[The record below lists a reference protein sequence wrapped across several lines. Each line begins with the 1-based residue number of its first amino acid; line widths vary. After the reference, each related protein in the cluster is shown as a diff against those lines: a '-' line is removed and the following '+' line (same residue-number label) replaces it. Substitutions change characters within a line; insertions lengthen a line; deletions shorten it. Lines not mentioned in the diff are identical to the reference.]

1 MLGAAVRD
9 NAAMTSDAAERRGLW
24 SRYWATGMAH
34 SCGTSYDSTYGG
46 AIGDFW
52 RDAFAALAA
61 GDRVLDLATG
71 NAALPRLLL
80 SLQPQAPI
88 EIDAVDIAQV
98 APDWPLQLDPPQRQ
112 RLRIHSGVSAESLP
126 FVDDRFALV
135 VSQYGI
141 EYADLS
147 LAVPEALRVL
157 APGGRVRFLMHHALA
172 RPVVLAGHEI
182 EHVDWLLQPGGLVD
196 LAAAM
201 IEPMVRATTA
211 EGRASLAS
219 DASANQLRARFNAIQ
234 AALKLRLQTAACPD
248 VLHEVRDWIARMF
261 VLAPTGG
268 VAGCTQ
274 ALDQIRSALA
284 DSRQRLLDLRRHAL
298 DETAVRQFCERLEHA
313 GLRTTA
319 TPLSDQGHLLG
330 WAVCGD
336 PGH

>member
-1 MLGAAVRD
+1 
-9 NAAMTSDAAERRGLW
+9 MTSEALERRGLW

-52 RDAFAALAA
+52 RDSFATLAA
-61 GDRVLDLATG
+61 GDRVLDIATG
-71 NAALPRLLL
+71 NGALPRLLL
-80 SLQPQAPI
+80 SLRPHASV
-88 EIDAVDIAQV
+88 EIDAVDMAQV
-98 APDWPLQLDPPQRQ
+98 APTWPLQLDPPQRQ

-126 FVDDRFALV
+126 FADHRFGLV

-157 APGGRVRFLMHHALA
+157 APGGRVRFLVHHTLA

-182 EHVDWLLQPGGLVD
+182 EHIDWLLQPDGLAD

-211 EGRASLAS
+211 EGRSSLAT
-219 DASANQLRARFNAIQ
+219 DAAANQQRQRFNDLQ
-234 AALKLRLQTAACPD
+234 AALKLRLQAAACPD
-248 VLHEVRDWIARMF
+248 VLHEARDWIARMF
-261 VLAPTGG
+261 ALAPSGG
-268 VAGCTQ
+268 VAGCRQ
-274 ALDQIRSALA
+274 ALDQIRDALV
-284 DSRQRLLDLRRHAL
+284 DSRQRLLDLRQHAL
-298 DETAVRQFCERLEHA
+298 DETAIRQFCDHLGQA
-313 GLRTTA
+313 GLKASA

-330 WAVCGD
+330 WTVCGD
-336 PGH
+336 PGALMPA

>member
-1 MLGAAVRD
+1 
-9 NAAMTSDAAERRGLW
+9 MTSSAGERRGLW

-52 RDAFAALAA
+52 RDAFETLAT

-80 SLQPQAPI
+80 SLRPQSPI

-98 APDWPLQLDPPQRQ
+98 APAWPLQLDPQQRQ

-126 FVDDRFALV
+126 FADDRFALV

-141 EYADLS
+141 EYADGS
-147 LAVPEALRVL
+147 LAIPEALRVL
-157 APGGRVRFLMHHALA
+157 APGGRIRLLLHHALA
-172 RPVVLAGHEI
+172 QPVVLAGHEI
-182 EHVDWLLQPGGLVD
+182 EHVDWLLQPGGL
-196 LAAAM
+196 LEMASAM

-211 EGRASLAS
+211 EGRASLAA
-219 DASANQLRARFNAIQ
+219 DAAANQLRQRFNEAQ
-234 AALKLRLQTAACPD
+234 AALKARLQTAVCPD

-261 VLAPTGG
+261 ALAPSGG
-268 VAGCTQ
+268 MIGCVQ
-274 ALDQIRSALA
+274 ALDQIRAALV
-284 DSRQRLLDLRRHAL
+284 DSRQRLLDLRQHAL
-298 DETAVRQFCERLEHA
+298 DETAVRQFCERLGQA
-313 GLRTTA
+313 GLQTTA
-319 TPLSDQGHLLG
+319 APLSDQGHLLG

-336 PGH
+336 PGALMPA

>member
-1 MLGAAVRD
+1 MHD
-9 NAAMTSDAAERRGLW
+9 NAGMTSEALERRGLW

-34 SCGTSYDSTYGG
+34 SCGTSYDGNYGG

-52 RDAFAALAA
+52 RAAFATLDA
-61 GDRVLDLATG
+61 GDRVLDIATG

-80 SLQPQAPI
+80 SLRPQLPI

-98 APDWPLQLDPPQRQ
+98 APAWVLQIDPPQRQ

-126 FVDDRFALV
+126 FADDRFALV

-147 LAVPEALRVL
+147 RAVPEALRVL
-157 APGGRVRFLMHHALA
+157 APGGRVRFLVHHALA
-172 RPVVLAGHEI
+172 RPAVLAGHEI
-182 EHVDWLLQPGGLVD
+182 EHIDWLLQPDGLVD

-211 EGRASLAS
+211 EGRTSLAT
-219 DASANQLRARFNAIQ
+219 DAAANQLRQRFNDVQ
-234 AALKLRLQTAACPD
+234 AALKVRLQTAACPD

-261 VLAPTGG
+261 AMAPTGG
-268 VAGCTQ
+268 MAGCTQ
-274 ALDQIRSALA
+274 ALDQIRAALA

-298 DETAVRQFCERLEHA
+298 DEAAVAQFCERLGQA
-313 GLRTTA
+313 GLQATA
-319 TPLSDQGHLLG
+319 APLRDQGHLLG

-336 PGH
+336 LRR

>member
-1 MLGAAVRD
+1 MTAVRD
-9 NAAMTSDAAERRGLW
+9 NAGMTSDALERRGLW

-52 RDAFAALAA
+52 RDAFATLAA
-61 GDRVLDLATG
+61 DDRVLDIATG
-71 NAALPRLLL
+71 NGALPRLLL
-80 SLQPQAPI
+80 SLRPHASV

-98 APDWPLQLDPPQRQ
+98 APAWILQLDPAQRQ
-112 RLRIHSGVSAESLP
+112 RVRIHSGVSAESLP
-126 FVDDRFALV
+126 FADDRFALV

-147 LAVPEALRVL
+147 RAIPEALRVL
-157 APGGRVRFLMHHALA
+157 TPGGRVRFLMHHALA

-182 EHVDWLLQPGGLVD
+182 EHLDWLLQPGGLAD

-211 EGRASLAS
+211 EGRTSLAA
-219 DASANQLRARFNAIQ
+219 DAAANQLRQRFNEVQ
-234 AALKLRLQTAACPD
+234 AALKARLQTAACPD

-261 VLAPTGG
+261 AMAPTGG
-268 VAGCTQ
+268 LAGCTQ
-274 ALDQIRSALA
+274 ALDQIRDALV
-284 DSRQRLLDLRRHAL
+284 DSRQRLLDLRLHAL
-298 DETAVRQFCERLEHA
+298 DEAAVQQCCERLGQT
-313 GLRTTA
+313 GLRTSA
-319 TPLSDQGHLLG
+319 TPLSDQGHLLA

-336 PGH
+336 PGS

>member
-1 MLGAAVRD
+1 
-9 NAAMTSDAAERRGLW
+9 MTSDAGERRGLW

-80 SLQPQAPI
+80 SFRPQSPI

-98 APDWPLQLDPPQRQ
+98 APAWTLDLDPQQRQ
-112 RLRIHSGVSAESLP
+112 RLRIHCGVSAESLP
-126 FVDDRFALV
+126 FEDNRFALV

-147 LAVPEALRVL
+147 LAIPEALRVL
-157 APGGRVRFLMHHALA
+157 APGGRIRFLVHHATS

-182 EHVDWLLQPGGLVD
+182 EHVEWLLQPDGLVD
-196 LAAAM
+196 LASGM

-211 EGRASLAS
+211 QGRASLAA
-219 DASANQLRARFNAIQ
+219 DAMANQLRKRFNDAQ
-234 AALKLRLQTAACPD
+234 AALKARLQTANCPD
-248 VLHEVRDWIARMF
+248 VLHEVRDWVARVF
-261 VLAPTGG
+261 LLAPTGG

-274 ALDQIRSALA
+274 ALDQIRGALV
-284 DSRQRLLDLRRHAL
+284 DSRQRLLDLRQHAL
-298 DETAVRQFCERLEHA
+298 DESGVRQFCEYLGQA
-313 GLRTTA
+313 GLQATA
-319 TPLSDQGHLLG
+319 APLSDQGHLLG
-330 WAVCGD
+330 WTVCGD
-336 PGH
+336 PGP